1 MVQSML
7 NFNVVHC
14 IIEMKHQK
22 PLKTLSEIVKI
33 SNNHVEAPKY
43 NGFLDH
49 TESRE
54 PHLVTSASFFM
65 GSILDVT
72 RTTFTKAN
80 VRLVS
85 LKLLISYLDN

>member
-1 MVQSML
+1 MIFKGLVMVQSML

-33 SNNHVEAPKY
+33 SNNHVGAPKY

-49 TESRE
+49 MESR
-54 PHLVTSASFFM
+54 
-65 GSILDVT
+65 
-72 RTTFTKAN
+72 
-80 VRLVS
+80 
-85 LKLLISYLDN
+85 